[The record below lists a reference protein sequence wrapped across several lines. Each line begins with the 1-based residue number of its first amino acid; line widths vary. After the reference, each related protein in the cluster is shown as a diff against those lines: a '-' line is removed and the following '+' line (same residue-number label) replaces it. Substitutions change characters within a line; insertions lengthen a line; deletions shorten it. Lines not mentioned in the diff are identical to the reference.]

1 MLHPVSAFIAL
12 RYLRT
17 KRANRFA
24 SFVSVAS
31 VLGVGLGVAVLIIV
45 TAVMNGFEKEVKR
58 HILGMTSHAV
68 VLQPGEV
75 VHGWA
80 QLREELLTR
89 PHVVAAAPF
98 IRAGAMLNHRGNVRG
113 VSSQGIEPRLEPS
126 VSTLADAVDPAA
138 FATLSSGAGN
148 ILLGKSL
155 AEALAVNTGDIITLV
170 APRWRPGAGVELPQY
185 FPLTVTGTFSVGMH
199 DFDSGF
205 ALLSLADAAA
215 MFELGDG
222 VSGLRLRFDNPDM
235 APMAARAAATVL
247 GDGASA
253 VDWTQYHRNFFLAL
267 KSQKRI
273 MFVILSLIVA
283 VAAFNIVASMVMVV
297 KEKTRDIAVLRT
309 LGLSRR
315 ATMFIFVVQG
325 VVIGTLGVVLGI
337 ILGALG
343 ANRAN
348 EIVGA
353 VERVFGIQF
362 IKPDVYYINY
372 LPADLRLEDIVTIA
386 IIGFFICVIATLY
399 PAAQAAQTAPA
410 AALRYE

>member
-1 MLHPVSAFIAL
+1 MLHPVSVFIAL

-17 KRANRFA
+17 KRKNRFA

-68 VLQPGEV
+68 VLQPGAV
-75 VHGWA
+75 LYDWSR
-80 QLREELLTR
+80 LREDILTR
-89 PHVVAAAPF
+89 PHVAAAAPF

-113 VSSQGIEPRLEPS
+113 VSIQGVDLQLEHT
-126 VSTLADAVDPAA
+126 VSTLPDAVDPAA
-138 FATLSSGAGN
+138 FATLADGTHN

-155 AEALAVNTGDIITLV
+155 AEALEVETGDTITLV
-170 APRWRPGAGVELPQY
+170 APRWRPGAGIELPQY
-185 FPLTVTGTFSVGMH
+185 YPLTVTGTFSVGMH
-199 DFDSGF
+199 DFDAGF
-205 ALLSLADAAA
+205 ALLSLADAAS
-215 MFELGDG
+215 MFELGEG
-222 VSGLRLRFDNPDM
+222 ISGLRLRFDDADA
-235 APMAARAAATVL
+235 APFAARAAATAL
-247 GDGASA
+247 GEGATA

-283 VAAFNIVASMVMVV
+283 VAAFNIVASMIMVV

-325 VVIGTLGVVLGI
+325 IVIGASGVALGI
-337 ILGALG
+337 VLGALG
-343 ANRAN
+343 ASRAN
-348 EIVGA
+348 EIVGTI
-353 VERVFGIQF
+353 ERLFGIQF

-372 LPADLRLEDIVTIA
+372 LPADLRFGDITTIA
-386 IIGFFICVIATLY
+386 AIGFVICVIATLY
-399 PAAQAAQTAPA
+399 PAAQAARTAPA